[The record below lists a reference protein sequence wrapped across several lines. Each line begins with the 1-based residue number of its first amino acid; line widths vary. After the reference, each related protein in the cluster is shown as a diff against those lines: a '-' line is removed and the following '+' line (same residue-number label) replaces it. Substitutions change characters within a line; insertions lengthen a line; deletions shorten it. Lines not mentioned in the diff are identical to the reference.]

1 MAAAGVDEQK
11 LLHILVSLSPPPSLP
26 LSSSLSRSLSLS
38 LPPSPSLPLSF
49 RLSLS
54 SFLSLSLLSLYVPL
68 FILSL
73 SLSHLTLPLERSISD
88 CTAHHE

>member
-26 LSSSLSRSLSLS
+26 LS
-38 LPPSPSLPLSF
+38 F

-54 SFLSLSLLSLYVPL
+54 SFLSLSLCSSIYS
-68 FILSL
+68 LSL
-73 SLSHLTLPLERSISD
+73 SLISLSPSSALSLTALRMMNE
-88 CTAHHE
+88 T

>member
-26 LSSSLSRSLSLS
+26 LS
-38 LPPSPSLPLSF
+38 F

-54 SFLSLSLLSLYVPL
+54 SFLSLSLCSSIYS
-68 FILSL
+68 LSL
-73 SLSHLTLPLERSISD
+73 SLSLISLSPSR
-88 CTAHHE
+88 ALYL